1 MAAPRLLPLADLAA
15 TKALAVRLAP
25 LLRRHDVIALRGALG
40 AGKTTFAQFLLQ
52 VLGVQGDI
60 TSPTFTLAQVYE
72 TPRFPIYHFDWY
84 RLKTP
89 QEVEELGFDEALG
102 DGVCV
107 IEWPEK
113 AESYLPPSLGVL
125 SLRFGMDAEAV
136 RCVTIEA
143 DEAWAPRLL
152 DGGV

>member
-1 MAAPRLLPLADLAA
+1 MAAPRLFPLADLAA
-15 TKALAVRLAP
+15 TNALATRLAP
-25 LLRRHDVIALRGALG
+25 LLRRHDVIVLRGDLG

-52 VLGVQGDI
+52 ALGVTDTI
-60 TSPTFTLAQVYE
+60 TSPTFTLAQIYE
-72 TPRFPIYHFDWY
+72 TPRFPVYHFDWY

-113 AESYLPPSLGVL
+113 AESYLPSRGVL
-125 SLRFGMDAEAV
+125 SLRFGMDAKAL
-136 RCVTIEA
+136 RCVTIET
-143 DEAWAPRLL
+143 DEAWAMRLT